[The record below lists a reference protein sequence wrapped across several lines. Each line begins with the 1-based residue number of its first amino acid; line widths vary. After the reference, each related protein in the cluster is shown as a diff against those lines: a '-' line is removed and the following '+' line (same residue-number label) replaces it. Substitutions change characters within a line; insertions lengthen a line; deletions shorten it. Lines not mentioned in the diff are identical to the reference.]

1 MIRSLYSA
9 ALSEVSEVMKPS
21 QALAVLAYGTRHM
34 DADLMDRSAEAT
46 LAIPARDVCAALAPR
61 SFLAWVSPSHI
72 HVSYF

>member
-34 DADLMDRSAEAT
+34 
-46 LAIPARDVCAALAPR
+46 PARDVCAALAPR